1 MRKTRRSA
9 DWQPG
14 DIAECAVD
22 FFWYAPQGF
31 RDNVLGPP
39 TRPGRRGHA
48 KKKPPDPRGSAYFD
62 THFIN
67 LSRSAPLLDTGHTFG
82 APKEPKMAVRKTH
95 IVIRFNDGEPTPDN
109 IAAAL
114 HAGNAATPC
123 DGYQDALQVANN
135 YASGGSKALV
145 LCAVAVVEPVPN
157 TRVRQ
162 L

>member
-22 FFWYAPQGF
+22 FYSSAPKGF
-31 RDNVLGPP
+31 RYIVLGTH
-39 TRPGRRGHA
+39 TRQGRLVLEI
-48 KKKPPDPRGSAYFD
+48 KNPRYAGVSAYFASN
-62 THFIN
+62 FIN